1 MLSLTNWLINRRA
14 NRLDPPRNTTL
25 AIKHQP
31 ESKARPRPPAGKK
44 QAPPENTDD
53 RRERILRAA
62 IAEFS
67 RHGLAGA
74 RTDAIAAGAGVNK
87 ALLYYY
93 FHSKTELYAAALEAS
108 AAEMLS
114 SALQA
119 LEHEGSAGERLLRTA
134 LHHFDRI
141 ASQHEYRQLI
151 NQEMTR
157 LREGGREAVPAPL
170 EKIFSVLMH
179 KMRRLLAEGMK
190 SGELVRTDWMQV
202 LYAVL
207 GANVFYFLSA
217 PMMRLVAGFDPLQ
230 ERAIRRRR
238 RAAVLFLG
246 ASLFADR
253 QRGEQLA
260 RQVLADTPAPALKP
274 AWEFHTSGVPSR

>member
-1 MLSLTNWLINRRA
+1 MNA
-14 NRLDPPRNTTL
+14 
-25 AIKHQP
+25 KHQP
-31 ESKARPRPPAGKK
+31 GTRPPRRAPLAHK
-44 QAPPENTDD
+44 QPSPEIPDG

-74 RTDAIAAGAGVNK
+74 RIDAIAAAAGVNK

-93 FHSKTELYAAALEAS
+93 FQSKSRIYAAALEVS
-108 AAEMLS
+108 AAGMIE
-114 SALQA
+114 SALRA
-119 LEHEGSAGERLLRTA
+119 LNHEGTAGERLLRTA
-134 LHHFDRI
+134 LNHFDRI

-151 NQEMTR
+151 NQEITR
-157 LREGGREAVPAPL
+157 LRERRYEAVPAPL
-170 EKIFSVLMH
+170 EKIFSLLMH

-190 SGELVRTDWMQV
+190 SGELVRTDSMQV

-217 PMMRLVAGFDPLQ
+217 PMMRLVADFDPLDD
-230 ERAIRRRR
+230 RSIRRRR
-238 RAAVLFLG
+238 KAALLFLG
-246 ASLFADR
+246 ASLFNDR

-260 RQVLADTPAPALKP
+260 RQVLSDTPAPPLKP
-274 AWEFHTSGVPSR
+274 AWEFHPSGVSSR

>member
-1 MLSLTNWLINRRA
+1 MPPQLSSVSTKRQSETRT
-14 NRLDPPRNTTL
+14 P
-25 AIKHQP
+25 
-31 ESKARPRPPAGKK
+31 RPRA
-44 QAPPENTDD
+44 APTTPSPEIADD

-67 RHGLAGA
+67 RHGIAGA
-74 RTDAIAAGAGVNK
+74 RTDAIATAAGVNK

-93 FHSKTELYAAALEAS
+93 FQSKSRLYAAALEAS
-108 AAEMLS
+108 AASMLE

-119 LEHEGSAGERLLRTA
+119 LEHEGTAGERLLRTA

-151 NQEMTR
+151 HQEMAR
-157 LREGGREAVPAPL
+157 LREGGHDAVPAPL
-170 EKIFSVLMH
+170 EKIFSVLMR

-190 SGELVRTDWMQV
+190 SGELVRTDPMQV

-217 PMMRLVAGFDPLQ
+217 PMMRLVADFDPLHD
-230 ERAIRRRR
+230 RSIRRRR
-238 RAAVLFLG
+238 KAALLFLG
-246 ASLFADR
+246 ASLFTDR
-253 QRGEQLA
+253 QRGDQLA
-260 RQVLADTPAPALKP
+260 RQVLADTPAPPLKP
-274 AWEFHTSGVPSR
+274 AWELHPSGVSSR